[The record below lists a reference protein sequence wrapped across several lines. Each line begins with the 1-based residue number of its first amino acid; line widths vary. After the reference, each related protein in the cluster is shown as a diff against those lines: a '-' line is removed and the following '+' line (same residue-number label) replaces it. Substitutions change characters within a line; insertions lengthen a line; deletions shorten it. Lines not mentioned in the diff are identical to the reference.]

1 MPGRLCFIILALLT
15 VTACN
20 SKDST
25 APANGNTPATSS
37 SATTANTSTSSSS
50 SATAVK
56 SKIDVCG
63 LLASDDLKSVQ
74 GEAYKDAQ
82 RSDRQDGDFIVAQC
96 YYALPTTANS
106 VVLNV
111 TTAKEGAKVPGPRKF
126 WESTFARSSEKP
138 RDRDKERAKEKA
150 KSGEKREAEEEEAP
164 APEKIAGLGEDA
176 YWLAS
181 RVGGAL
187 YVLKGDQFF
196 RISVGGAGDAKSKLS
211 KSKTLAQRVLKKL

>member
-1 MPGRLCFIILALLT
+1 MPGRFCFIIIALLT

-25 APANGNTPATSS
+25 SPANGNAPATSS

-50 SATAVK
+50 SAPAVK
-56 SKIDVCG
+56 SKVDVCG
-63 LLASDDLKSVQ
+63 LLTSDDLKSVQ

-111 TTAKEGAKVPGPRKF
+111 TTAREAASAPGPRKF

-138 RDRDKERAKEKA
+138 RDRDKERDKEKA
-150 KSGEKREAEEEEAP
+150 RSGEKREAEEEEAP

-196 RISVGGAGDAKSKLS
+196 RISVGGVGDAKSKLS